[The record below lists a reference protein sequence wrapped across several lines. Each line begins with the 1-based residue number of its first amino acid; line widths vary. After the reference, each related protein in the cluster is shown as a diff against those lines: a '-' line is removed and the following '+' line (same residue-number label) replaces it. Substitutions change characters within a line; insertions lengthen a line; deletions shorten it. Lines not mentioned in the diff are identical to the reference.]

1 MKLSMKSF
9 FQFFSILFFSSIPL
23 MPLYTID
30 VHRIL
35 GAICVMMY
43 AFSIIINFFKNKK
56 IERLSIFEV
65 LYLFLI
71 IYAWKSISPFLSLK
85 KIDYLYEA
93 QYIVKTMLFNILSVI
108 AATRLIFFKQEDIK
122 KSILLIGNVIT
133 ISTILVST
141 YSIIY
146 EYIYLMKFSRLGT
159 YLFAGQYGT
168 RMTYTYNLTISIFF
182 LLFNILNNINK
193 RKSIIYLFL
202 ILIFSILSGTRK
214 LFLIMLVFVTFYY
227 IFSKKVNPA
236 FLIKTLIFGSIFL
249 TISTVLMFNVPIFY
263 EMFGSRVES
272 LIIQIQTGEGDSSS
286 WERNLMVKHGKK
298 YFETNKMS
306 GIGTNGFK
314 YAFGLD
320 TKIYKYSHNNYIEV
334 AVNFGV
340 KGLLLFYGGI
350 IIILIRLLIYKRGN
364 IDELRNLFISIILSL
379 MVSDYYTVTYYQIH
393 FLLIFILASF
403 YSFNVNK
410 RNKKNNVEV

>member
-1 MKLSMKSF
+1 
-9 FQFFSILFFSSIPL
+9 
-23 MPLYTID
+23 
-30 VHRIL
+30 
-35 GAICVMMY
+35 
-43 AFSIIINFFKNKK
+43 
-56 IERLSIFEV
+56 
-65 LYLFLI
+65 
-71 IYAWKSISPFLSLK
+71 
-85 KIDYLYEA
+85 
-93 QYIVKTMLFNILSVI
+93 MLFNILSVI